1 MKKEKEIKS
10 IMTTLKANTDEMAK
24 LAQSDINGVYS
35 PFSPCDHIPPS
46 MDPCAF
52 ESLLSPIRFVFSR
65 YLFVSTAWVF
75 AILQL
80 ISQWTPGVSSQVRK
94 HRLSCLSLLD
104 NFTSCSAWTAF
115 RFALIVWY
123 RTHPG
128 LLFFFNNIEHTS
140 GCAGSETKGGGMHVV
155 SLQSAKK
162 KKEAARFCYRRGFI
176 RMKWVSAAPIWPGC
190 VLASRLPVTTLEYS

>member
-1 MKKEKEIKS
+1 
-10 IMTTLKANTDEMAK
+10 MAK

-46 MDPCAF
+46 MDPWAF

-75 AILQL
+75 AIPQL
-80 ISQWTPGVSSQVRK
+80 KSQWTPGVSSQVWK
-94 HRLSCLSLLD
+94 HRLSCLSPLD
-104 NFTSCSAWTAF
+104 NFTSCSAWTTF
-115 RFALIVWY
+115 IFALIVWY
-123 RTHPG
+123 HTRPG
-128 LLFFFNNIEHTS
+128 LLFEQYPFMFAHTS
-140 GCAGSETKGGGMHVV
+140 RCAGSGTEGGGMHIA
-155 SLQSAKK
+155 SLQSAKR
-162 KKEAARFCYRRGFI
+162 KKEAARFCDHRSFI